1 MIPEAY
7 VSHRAPRR
15 LRIKIPSKKGNS
27 SFFSTLLDRLAKC
40 PDIED
45 IRVNAQIGSA
55 LILYTG
61 DTKVVAE
68 FAENNELFH
77 LNPGS
82 RPRKTFFV
90 NVADTFRAYDKEL
103 KQISGGEVDI
113 PSLVFLSL
121 LISGVWQIARGNLGM
136 PAWYT
141 AFYYALGV
149 FTRSQVDEPD
159 EGGEL
164 VEEFGEVDG
173 E

>member
-1 MIPEAY
+1 MVPEAY

-40 PDIED
+40 PGVEEVK
-45 IRVNAQIGSA
+45 VNPQIGSV

-61 DTKVVAE
+61 DTKAVTE
-68 FAENNELFH
+68 FAKKSDLFH
-77 LNPGS
+77 LKPA
-82 RPRKTFFV
+82 RPPRKTFFV
-90 NVADTFRAYDKEL
+90 NVADTFRAYDKDL
-103 KQISGGEVDI
+103 KKISGGELDI
-113 PSLVFLSL
+113 PSLVFVSL

-149 FTRSQVDEPD
+149 FTRIQVDEPD
-159 EGGEL
+159 EGGEF
-164 VEEFGEVDG
+164 VEGFGDVDG
-173 E
+173 D